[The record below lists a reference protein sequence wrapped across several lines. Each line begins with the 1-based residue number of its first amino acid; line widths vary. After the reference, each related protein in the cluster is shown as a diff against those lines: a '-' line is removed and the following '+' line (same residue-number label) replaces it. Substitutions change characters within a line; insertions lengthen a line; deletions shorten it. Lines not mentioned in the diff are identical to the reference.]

1 MSYTRSATNSA
12 APRYAAMQ
20 QTRGWRRRETPSHCI
35 CTLFVINGRANPGGR
50 TELSEPNA
58 ADPVLVRNSRDADVP
73 AMLAI
78 YLHHIRKGV
87 DPRHQGDIETP
98 DADDIKRRR
107 KSMLRRKMP
116 HIVAEE
122 NGEVLGYAYAVPFR
136 KRPAYRYTVKHS
148 IYIRADQLRRGL
160 GRRLMEALIDAC
172 AAAGFR
178 QMIGYIDAANE
189 PSLAIHEKFGFR
201 RVGFLPQ
208 VGFKFGHWTD
218 TIMVQRSLG
227 LGGTQPPES

>member
-1 MSYTRSATNSA
+1 
-12 APRYAAMQ
+12 
-20 QTRGWRRRETPSHCI
+20 
-35 CTLFVINGRANPGGR
+35 
-50 TELSEPNA
+50 
-58 ADPVLVRNSRDADVP
+58 
-73 AMLAI
+73 
-78 YLHHIRKGV
+78 
-87 DPRHQGDIETP
+87 
-98 DADDIKRRR
+98 
-107 KSMLRRKMP
+107 MLRRKMP
-116 HIVAEE
+116 HIVAEQA
-122 NGEVLGYAYAVPFR
+122 GEVLGYAYAVPFR

-148 IYIRADQLRRGL
+148 IYIRHDQLRRGL

-218 TIMVQRSLG
+218 TVMMQRSLG